1 MCIAPAPLLIGI
13 DSVRSRHLDAVL
25 EPLLDAPEAT
35 LVLGLKAWRRSQAL
49 ADKGQR
55 WWARQA
61 DTAARRSGAKA
72 EVAGG
77 ASVLPSA
84 KSSQD
89 PAWSERQAASRP
101 ASFILYRIIGN
112 DLYPRHDEGQSLA
125 NLEFILQHEPELE
138 GCEKRWIFNRIR
150 QPERLQRLIDLLVAH
165 GYGYD
170 VIPFDAD
177 TFADV
182 PWDWGVLPSPG
193 FLASDAYVRSLSHQ
207 RQAWEL
213 ALYRNKNNYLMNN
226 NGARNRAL
234 ELGRS
239 RGANWILPWDGNC
252 FVTALAWRQL
262 RAAVME
268 RSQARY
274 FHVPMLRIGDNAQL
288 LDPDFAAEPRDEPQ
302 LIFARDAT
310 EQFSAAFPY
319 GRRPK
324 VELFWRLGLA
334 GPWDAWPDEPW
345 DQPRRPPLKPAPACP
360 QAGWVA
366 RLHSGVRDRGDRKVT
381 AVLSQQSRYSARN
394 LAIKA
399 SINQALVG
407 SSGLPPSAFQ
417 AIWQG
422 SGQAPSDENVVQPH
436 VPRAQQILMGWL
448 SWAERGGEPPSVS
461 HPQLISAFTQLLWS
475 CLVAPE
481 HSRVEHDALLAT
493 VAGRWFSSGRTA
505 LQPRLRLLRR
515 RQAAGWLAGTAPTI
529 ETVVQ
534 LAVLSDLLAWGQPTL
549 ANGTAGSWLPT
560 VLLWRDALCDH
571 LEGLIDP
578 AWLGSRR
585 LDRQWLQLSL
595 ALLQRHRA
603 RPAAPVD
610 ALLRLL
616 SFQLDLLQSGSGC
629 PDAQLRQLSLGLA
642 EQHRLLDAELVRQLH
657 WQTGQPLIAPLAC
670 LSGQAVIPS

>member
-1 MCIAPAPLLIGI
+1 M
-13 DSVRSRHLDAVL
+13 RSRRLDAVL
-25 EPLLDAPEAT
+25 EPLLDGPEAA
-35 LVLGLKAWRRSQAL
+35 LILALKAWRRSQSL

-55 WWARQA
+55 WWVRR
-61 DTAARRSGAKA
+61 TANAVRRSGCKA
-72 EVAGG
+72 VVSGG
-77 ASVLPSA
+77 ASVLPPPRTGQAQLLSDRQA
-84 KSSQD
+84 TSSQ
-89 PAWSERQAASRP
+89 S
-101 ASFILYRIIGN
+101 SFILYRIIGN

-125 NLEFILQHEPELE
+125 NLEFILQHEPDLE

-150 QPERLQRLIDLLVAH
+150 QPARLQRLVDLLVAH

-177 TFADV
+177 AFADV
-182 PWDWGVLPSPG
+182 AWDWGVLPSPG
-193 FLASDAYVRSLSHQ
+193 FLASDAYVRALSHQ

-239 RGANWILPWDGNC
+239 RGADWILPWDGNC

-262 RAAVME
+262 CAAVME
-268 RSQARY
+268 QPQARY

-288 LDPDFAAEPRDEPQ
+288 LDPDFVAEPRDEPQ
-302 LIFARDAT
+302 LIFARDAS
-310 EQFSAAFPY
+310 EQFSADFPY

-345 DQPRRPPLKPAPACP
+345 DQPRRSPLNPAPACP

-366 RLHSGVRDRGDRKVT
+366 RLHSGVRDRADRKVT

-407 SSGLPPSAFQ
+407 DSGLPQSAFHAFWQ
-417 AIWQG
+417 AW
-422 SGQAPSDENVVQPH
+422 GQAPSEERGVRSEVLC
-436 VPRAQQILMGWL
+436 AQQILQGWL
-448 SWAERGGEPPSVS
+448 AWADHGGEPPPVS

-475 CLVAPE
+475 RLAAPDD
-481 HSRVEHDALLAT
+481 SPVDGDALLAT
-493 VAGRWFSSGRTA
+493 VAGRWFRPARAA

-515 RQAAGWLAGTAPTI
+515 RQAAGRLAGTAPTI
-529 ETVVQ
+529 DTVVQ
-534 LAVLSDLLAWGQPTL
+534 LAVLSDLLSWGQPTL
-549 ANGTAGSWLPT
+549 ASGTASNWLPT
-560 VLLWRDALCDH
+560 FLHWRDRLCDH

-595 ALLQRHRA
+595 ALLQRHRE

-642 EQHRLLDAELVRQLH
+642 EQHRLLDAALVQHLH

-670 LSGQAVIPS
+670 LSEQAAIRS